1 LTVAVWVRTWSELRT
16 RWRAASSVAL
26 LVGVTGGVVMAAAAG
41 AGRTHTASTRFVTA
55 QRAWDVTA
63 LRTE

>member
-16 RWRAASSVAL
+16 RWRAALSLAL

-41 AGRTHTASTRFVTA
+41 ARRTHTA
-55 QRAWDVTA
+55 
-63 LRTE
+63 